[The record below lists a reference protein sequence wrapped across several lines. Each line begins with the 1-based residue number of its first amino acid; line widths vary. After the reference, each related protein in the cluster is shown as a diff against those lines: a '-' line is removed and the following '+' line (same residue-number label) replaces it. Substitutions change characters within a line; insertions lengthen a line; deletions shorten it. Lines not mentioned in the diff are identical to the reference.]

1 MIKNHATSPKK
12 VLLSTSDVQSTGT
25 GHDIA
30 NHVLVLCNF
39 RCKYDIKILRITYYY
54 KWVKPVKFSYITNNI
69 AFYSKRKKS
78 ITLPVQGAGS

>member
-12 VLLSTSDVQSTGT
+12 LLLSTSDVQSTGT
-25 GHDIA
+25 GHVIA

-54 KWVKPVKFSYITNNI
+54 KLVKPDKFSYIKEFNRFHSFIIVCN
-69 AFYSKRKKS
+69 S
-78 ITLPVQGAGS
+78 